1 MEQNYDL
8 LAQSRANYYTVGSP
22 IQFVRVELLKGDV
35 TGEIAVCLTFKN
47 ISQYAVTG
55 LVIRFKC
62 KSATGKLLCEDQ
74 FYYEGITANQGDLF
88 GSDDAIYISDE
99 PVGSVE
105 VTLDRAFLQDG
116 SAHSLTGYR
125 KQRLPAPKLMPP
137 HIARAMEQRMGKES
151 LTVVPQVLNE
161 GWYCACGAFHPKEED
176 SVYCSECGSDRIM
189 LQNVLTSLLQ
199 GNRPMQKA
207 ELDPEPAMTEQQ
219 RFASQYHQERGNAP
233 VPEDTIENTRPMEV
247 KQQGAPRSAQQEFV
261 DDVFGEGPKP
271 FDLAPNSYE
280 EDEEFTPRRSPNR
293 GRYAEPVDTRADDEV
308 AEKIVRFAPAV
319 TAVICALI
327 VAAGVVVH
335 FLG

>member
-22 IQFVRVELLKGDV
+22 IQFVRVELLKGEV
-35 TGEIAVCLTFKN
+35 NGEIAVCLTFKN
-47 ISQYAVTG
+47 ISQYTVTG

-62 KSATGKLLCEDQ
+62 KSAAGKLLCEDQ
-74 FYYEGITANQGDLF
+74 FYYEDIAANQGDLF
-88 GSDDAIYISDE
+88 GSDDAVYISDE

-116 SAHSLTGYR
+116 SAHALTSYR

-137 HIARAMEQRMGKES
+137 QIARAMEQRMGKES
-151 LTVVPQVLNE
+151 LTVVPQVMSE
-161 GWYCACGAFHPKEED
+161 GWYCACGAFHPNEED

-207 ELDPEPAMTEQQ
+207 ELDPETALTEQQ
-219 RFASQYHQERGNAP
+219 RFSSQYHQERGGE
-233 VPEDTIENTRPMEV
+233 VPEDTLEKTRSVEMKPST
-247 KQQGAPRSAQQEFV
+247 ASSAQKEFV
-261 DDVFGEGPKP
+261 EDVFGEGPKP

-280 EDEEFTPRRSPNR
+280 EDEEEFSPHSSANR
-293 GRYAEPVDTRADDEV
+293 GRYAEPADSSADDEV
-308 AEKIVRFAPAV
+308 AERIIRFAPAV
-319 TAVICALI
+319 TAVVCTLI
-327 VAAGVVVH
+327 VAAGVLVH